1 MQLKKE
7 IRYKAQEECQEI
19 PEKIPQRLTEDKI
32 KIVRSEK
39 AHGLVFIE
47 AILGSESEVLQPL
60 SYQPRPRYLITT
72 CVSLVYLST
81 GLLVKA
87 EKHSTI
93 KSGSISHYTSSPCI
107 PKPHFNAAT

>member
-7 IRYKAQEECQEI
+7 GRYKAQEERQEI
-19 PEKIPQRLTEDKI
+19 QEKIPQRLTEGKI
-32 KIVRSEK
+32 KIIRSEK

-47 AILGSESEVLQPL
+47 AIHESESKVLQPL

-72 CVSLVYLST
+72 CVSLTFS

-93 KSGSISHYTSSPCI
+93 KSESIRHHTSSPCI
-107 PKPHFNAAT
+107 PKPHFKAAT